1 MPGEFRFSI
10 PSLPKEIYHKF
21 QELRKAHG
29 LTQKQCLILG
39 VMAIC
44 ELGRRENSSSP
55 YPGED
60 LEFDID
66 HLVKDVRDKYPSKKE
81 GI

>member
-1 MPGEFRFSI
+1 MPSEFRFSI

-44 ELGRRENSSSP
+44 RLGARQAAEESNPIQPKATITELLEQVREQ
-55 YPGED
+55 
-60 LEFDID
+60 
-66 HLVKDVRDKYPSKKE
+66 YPSKKE

>member
-1 MPGEFRFSI
+1 MPSEFRFSI
-10 PSLPKEIYHKF
+10 PSLPIEIYHKF

-39 VMAIC
+39 VYAIC
-44 ELGRRENSSSP
+44 AIG
-55 YPGED
+55 
-60 LEFDID
+60 DID
-66 HLVKDVRDKYPSKKE
+66 PHEPILSKTVSVNYLVAQVKEKYPSKKE

>member
-1 MPGEFRFSI
+1 MPSEFRFSV
-10 PSLPKEIYHKF
+10 PSLPLEIYHKF

-39 VMAIC
+39 VYAIC
-44 ELGRRENSSSP
+44 NLGEREYAEVSNPAHPHST
-55 YPGED
+55 
-60 LEFDID
+60 LER
-66 HLVKDVRDKYPSKKE
+66 LLKDVREKYPSKKE

>member
-39 VMAIC
+39 VFAIC
-44 ELGRRENSSSP
+44 KLGGMDPLLGADIN
-55 YPGED
+55 
-60 LEFDID
+60 LEVQ
-66 HLVKDVRDKYPSKKE
+66 LVKEKYPSKKE

>member
-1 MPGEFRFSI
+1 MPSEFRFSI

-39 VMAIC
+39 VYAIC
-44 ELGRRENSSSP
+44 ELGVGGIRIREATT
-55 YPGED
+55 GD
-60 LEFDID
+60 VIK
-66 HLVKDVRDKYPSKKE
+66 HLVEQVREKYPSKKE

>member
-1 MPGEFRFSI
+1 MPSEFRFSI
-10 PSLPKEIYHKF
+10 PSLPIEIYHKF

-39 VMAIC
+39 VMCIC
-44 ELGRRENSSSP
+44 DLGSRKAAEESNPQDPVATIDYLVEKVREQ
-55 YPGED
+55 
-60 LEFDID
+60 
-66 HLVKDVRDKYPSKKE
+66 YPSKKE

>member
-39 VMAIC
+39 VYAIC
-44 ELGRRENSSSP
+44 EIGVIDEKVPLAGN
-55 YPGED
+55 
-60 LEFDID
+60 DIAD
-66 HLVKDVRDKYPSKKE
+66 LVKQVREKYPSKKE